1 MASVG
6 MLVQITQLPK
16 GSFIGTPSTVTR
28 ARPAAVGPIERSD
41 TPWVVGLAPAEE
53 PRRNRDRPGEVSS
66 ARSSRG
72 RVCRAL
78 GSTLTIEKAAS
89 ASDVGRRA
97 ALTVTVS
104 TAGG

>member
-1 MASVG
+1 

-16 GSFIGTPSTVTR
+16 GSFCGTPSTVTR

-41 TPWVVGLAPAEE
+41 TPWVVGLAPAEA

-66 ARSSRG
+66 ARSRRG
-72 RVCRAL
+72 RGSMAL
-78 GSTLTIEKAAS
+78 GVMLRMEKAAS
-89 ASDVGRRA
+89 ARDVGRRV

-104 TAGG
+104 TTGG